1 MEILIPTN
9 FEDVLQI
16 ENAQKRLTEAK
27 EVGEA
32 ILAAGVKLTP
42 QMDHAAIFTDPPHL
56 VAGPLKEMGY
66 IAGWDNRSYP
76 SPVDGQDY
84 INVPS
89 GLPEGHSA
97 LNEGWFRYVA
107 VVHPV
112 DCAARKEMLSQG
124 YGNPF
129 IHHLTWGIAPPPG
142 NTHDTFDYAQTAI
155 KYMVEMRTRIG
166 EALKSTPGT
175 LIMALPENAVQDP
188 RSETTFSESLSTL
201 APSDYQIE
209 IMQGGGF
216 LIQFFVLTG
225 GRIEVALRVNT
236 QQTFN
241 PKSVHKI
248 SEDEI
253 STHQT
258 DS

>member
-1 MEILIPTN
+1 MKISLPEN
-9 FEDVLQI
+9 FSSVLKI
-16 ENAQKRLTEAK
+16 ENAHQRLTEAK
-27 EVGEA
+27 EVAEK
-32 ILAAGVKLTP
+32 ILSAGVCLKP
-42 QMDHAAIFTDPPHL
+42 QMDHAAIFSDPPHL
-56 VAGPLKEMGY
+56 VAGPLKKVGY
-66 IAGWDNRSYP
+66 VAGWDQRCYP

-89 GLPEGHSA
+89 GLPDGHPA
-97 LNEGWFRYVA
+97 LKKGWFRYVA

-112 DCAARKEMLSQG
+112 DEDARSEMLSQG

-129 IHHLTWGIAPPPG
+129 IHHLTWGIEPPTIQNDNP
-142 NTHDTFDYAQTAI
+142 FDLVQTAV
-155 KYMVEMRTRIG
+155 KHMVAVRQTIG
-166 EALKSTPGT
+166 NALNNTPGT
-175 LIMALPENAVQDP
+175 LIMALPKAVVQHPEFEKVKERDLSSLRAEN
-188 RSETTFSESLSTL
+188 F
-201 APSDYQIE
+201 QIE
-209 IMQGGGF
+209 MMQGGGI

-225 GRIEVALRVNT
+225 GRIEVALRINT
-236 QQTFN
+236 RQTFN

>member
-1 MEILIPTN
+1 MNVLLPEN
-9 FEDVLQI
+9 FSSVLPI
-16 ENAQKRLTEAK
+16 ENAYQRLTEAK
-27 EVGEA
+27 EVA
-32 ILAAGVKLTP
+32 QKIVSAGVTLKP

-56 VAGPLKEMGY
+56 VAGPLKEIGY
-66 IAGWDNRSYP
+66 VAGWDQRCYP

-97 LNEGWFRYVA
+97 LNKGWFRYVA

-112 DCAARKEMLSQG
+112 DEAARTEMLSQG

-129 IHHLTWGIAPPPG
+129 IHHLTWGIEPPPVQ
-142 NTHDTFDYAQTAI
+142 TDDIIELAQTTI
-155 KYMVEMRTRIG
+155 EYMVDARQKIG
-166 EALKSTPGT
+166 EVLNNTPGT
-175 LIMALPENAVQDP
+175 LIMALPETVIQHPQFKD
-188 RSETTFSESLSTL
+188 LHDQYL
-201 APSDYQIE
+201 APLGSDSFQVE
-209 IMQGGGF
+209 SMQGGGF

-225 GRIEVALRVNT
+225 GRIEVALRIDT

-258 DS
+258 DA